1 MNFTVLIATRN
12 RPEQLNT
19 LLISLRSSA
28 KRISQ
33 IIIVSSGK
41 DVSYVVNYHQ
51 NFIPINYFNSEISG
65 QIAQKIKGIEL
76 MPSNTEWAMFLDDD
90 VVLSE
95 YSIDILIDNYLTNSA
110 YKDVAGFGLNLN
122 NIELREPRT
131 LAKFFLKKVGL
142 HSGTPGAILKSGHA
156 VKYLGST
163 KSVYTQWLN
172 GLSVWRYEQLK
183 KYNPKFSKID
193 YAAYEDVIFSY
204 RISKQ
209 HKLLFTNDVHAYSQT
224 FEIFSSLTAA
234 QFKAAAYMRF
244 LFVVENEELS
254 KFLMLVAQIFRTLD
268 FIISGDQSLSILKRS
283 TCTFRIYTD
292 LLFSALIGINPI
304 ELLNKRY
311 I

>member
-1 MNFTVLIATRN
+1 MNLTVLIATRN

-33 IIIVSSGK
+33 ITIVSSGV
-41 DVSYVVNYHQ
+41 DVSHVVNYHQ
-51 NFIPINYFNSEISG
+51 NFIPINYFMSEISG

-76 MPSNTEWAMFLDDD
+76 MPSNTEWVMFLDDD

-95 YSIDILIDNYLTNSA
+95 YSIDNLIDNYLTSSF

-122 NIELREPRT
+122 NIELRQPRSLT
-131 LAKFFLKKVGL
+131 KFFLKKVGL
-142 HSGTPGAILKSGHA
+142 HSDTPGAILKSGHA
-156 VKYLGST
+156 VKYLGCT

-172 GLSVWRYEQLK
+172 GLSVWRYDQLK

-193 YAAYEDVIFSY
+193 YAAYEDVLFSY
-204 RISKQ
+204 RVSKQ
-209 HKLLFTNDVHAYSQT
+209 NKLLFAKDVHAHSQT
-224 FEIFSSLTAA
+224 FETISSLTAA

-254 KFLMLVAQIFRTLD
+254 KFLMLFAQIFRTLD
-268 FIISGDQSLSILKRS
+268 FIISGDQSLSLLKRS
-283 TCTFRIYTD
+283 TCSLRIYSD
-292 LLFSALIGINPI
+292 LLYSVLIKINPI